1 MVAYFA
7 HRNLHFKSS
16 WAAYID
22 VTLWNQAMAWSAR
35 SPALTA
41 ARHPISIMPLFFVA
55 WVEIRKSLISS
66 KGMWA
71 FIYWVLCLWEDRR
84 RWCSLFYSY
93 SCKNRDQLFCFG
105 LYNNKVHVTAKVQMH
120 RNSIVSRRYCPS
132 HHLKAKRLHLK
143 LFHLQ
148 KDLPSTRI
156 CLCGA
161 MKR

>member
-1 MVAYFA
+1 MMAYFA

-16 WAAYID
+16 WAACID

-35 SPALTA
+35 SPALIA

-71 FIYWVLCLWEDRR
+71 FIYWVLCLWEDRC

-93 SCKNRDQLFCFG
+93 SFKNRDQIFCFG
-105 LYNNKVHVTAKVQMH
+105 LYNNKVHVTAKFQMH
-120 RNSIVSRRYCPS
+120 RNSFYRLQEILSIPS
-132 HHLKAKRLHLK
+132 LESQKTTSETISSSKGSA
-143 LFHLQ
+143 FH
-148 KDLPSTRI
+148 
-156 CLCGA
+156 
-161 MKR
+161 